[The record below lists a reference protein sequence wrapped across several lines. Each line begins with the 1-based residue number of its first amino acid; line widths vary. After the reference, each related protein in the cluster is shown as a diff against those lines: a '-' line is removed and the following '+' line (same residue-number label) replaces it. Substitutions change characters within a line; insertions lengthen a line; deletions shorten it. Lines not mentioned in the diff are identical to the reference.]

1 MARRQ
6 LRDDLRE
13 TICPQTF
20 PCSQQTLS
28 PSVMRHPA
36 MIKLEREDA
45 AMVVIREPIWRNQ
58 TR

>member
-20 PCSQQTLS
+20 PRYQQTLS
-28 PSVMRHPA
+28 PSVSDTRA
-36 MIKLEREDA
+36 MNQLDRLDRA
-45 AMVVIREPIWRNQ
+45 VVVIRESIWRNQ